1 MHRARSINTLNW
13 IILGL
18 MAASLPTSKYTFSM
32 FQFFLAGLFVLDGIS
47 YNDFLSFHHRYKT
60 IRKIILFI
68 PFHLKLAARGIGK
81 KVREL
86 PHQKTLAIF
95 LLLYLVHIAGLVCTE
110 NLARGFSEL
119 RVKLPLV
126 LIPVFMLG
134 FREIKNSW
142 KSTMLL
148 LFVLATFVASLY
160 STFLF
165 LSGNYTD
172 IRHISP
178 FVHHISFSVFVV
190 FSMFILLLQPL
201 HEIIQ
206 NKRFN
211 TSLKLLVGWFL
222 VYLLLILKSLT
233 GIVIFFS
240 GLLLIMFFPGFY
252 GFRIKPAISRTIA
265 ACIMI
270 VITGFTGYATWKFYQ
285 TEQIDFDK
293 LDTHTAQGNP
303 YWHNT
308 GERILENGHYV
319 YIYISDKE
327 LREAWNRHSEI
338 DYDGKDN
345 RGQDLRY
352 TLYRY
357 MTALGLRK
365 DAEGFSHLEANDLK
379 NIENGISNPVF
390 TKRFALYP
398 RIYQTIWEIDVYMKT
413 GSFVEKSLIQRIAS
427 WQIGLAI
434 VREHPISG
442 VGTGDVKDSY
452 MERYEAIEY
461 DEQPTRFIT
470 GANQWLNF
478 AVAFGITG
486 LLLILLA
493 MLYPAI
499 ANGAFQ
505 SPLFALFMLIITIA
519 MFGEDTFRY
528 QAGLTFFAFF
538 YGFFVFLKP
547 VNPSWQKS
555 IDNQSHV
562 KIPQQ

>member
-1 MHRARSINTLNW
+1 MINTLNW

-18 MAASLPTSKYTFSM
+18 MAASLPTSKFTFSM
-32 FQFFLAGLFVLDGIS
+32 FQFFLAGLFILDGIS
-47 YNDFLSFHHRYKT
+47 FKDFRSFHHRHNT

-68 PFHLKLAARGIGK
+68 PFHLTLAARGIVK

-95 LLLYLVHIAGLVCTE
+95 LLLYLVHIAGLVHTE

-119 RVKLPLV
+119 RIKLPLV
-126 LIPVFMLG
+126 LIPIFMLG
-134 FREIKNSW
+134 FREIKNNW

-160 STFLF
+160 STYLF
-165 LSGNYTD
+165 LSGNYAD
-172 IRHISP
+172 IRQISP
-178 FVHHISFSVFVV
+178 FIHHISFSVFVV
-190 FSMFILLLQPL
+190 FSMFILLLHPL
-201 HEIIQ
+201 HEIIH
-206 NKRFN
+206 NKLLN
-211 TSLKLLVGWFL
+211 NSLKLLVGWFL
-222 VYLLLILKSLT
+222 IYLLLILKSLT

-240 GLLLIMFFPGFY
+240 GLLLIMFFPGFF
-252 GFRIKPAISRTIA
+252 GFRLKPAISRSIA

-270 VITGFTGYATWKFYQ
+270 VIMGFTGYATWKFYQ
-285 TEQIDFDK
+285 VEQVDFHK

-303 YWHNT
+303 YWHDT

-319 YIYISDKE
+319 YIYISDQE
-327 LREAWNRHSEI
+327 LRDAWNKHSEM
-338 DYDGKDN
+338 DYDGKDK

-357 MTALGLRK
+357 MTAMGLRK
-365 DAEGFSHLEANDLK
+365 DAEGFSHLDPNDLL
-379 NIENGISNPVF
+379 NVENGISNPVF

-398 RIYQTIWEIDVYMKT
+398 RVYQTIWEIDVYRKT
-413 GSFVEKSLIQRIAS
+413 GSFVEKSLIQRIAA

-434 VREHPISG
+434 VRDHPIIG

-452 MERYEAIEY
+452 MERYKAIEY
-461 DEQPTRFIT
+461 EQQPTRFIT

-478 AVAFGITG
+478 AVAFGIAG

-493 MLYPAI
+493 IMYPAI

-505 SPLFALFMLIITIA
+505 SPLFAVFLLIITIA
-519 MFGEDTFRY
+519 MLGEDTFRY

-547 VNPSWQKS
+547 VNPPWQKG
-555 IDNQSHV
+555 IEYQSHA
-562 KIPQQ
+562 KKPQP